1 MSLLTSSLSAR
12 LIAVTFLGTV
22 VSLAVALWGM
32 SNIDSSVNG
41 YRTLVNVSVDSERTI
56 AKMNYAFKVQVQ
68 EWKNVL
74 IRGADSG
81 QRDKYWGRFKK
92 KQDEIRALSAHLKTI
107 LKNKEALKLVNQFNQ
122 AYEEAMPK
130 YEAGFRAFEQSGY
143 NHTAGDKAV
152 KGIDRAPAKLLVEAQ
167 DLISQLVADESA
179 AMDSSA
185 DAAFVTSI
193 SILLVASVAI
203 LLALIF
209 GFNRGLIRPT
219 RELENYF
226 SALAEGDLTVACKIH
241 SQDEIGRL
249 ARSARTLQEYLL
261 DVAAS
266 MKNSVASVDKA
277 FTEVKASSRQ
287 VSEAAAEQSSCSETV
302 ASAVDQMSTAAQE
315 ISSNATAAAEAVE
328 DTRDISA
335 NGTRIMQSTVVGIN
349 QLAEEIGNAADVV
362 QKLEVE
368 SQNIGTVL
376 SVIQGIAEQTN
387 LLALNAAI
395 EAARAGEQ
403 GRGFAV
409 VADEVRTLAQKTQ
422 DSTTEIQDIID
433 NIQKGAQAAVSAM
446 SNGTERT
453 SSSVSQVNEAGS
465 ALEKING
472 QVMRI
477 HDMNMQIAA
486 ASEEQTQVI
495 EEISSNV
502 REIADLSVR
511 TSEFATQGEES
522 LDCLD
527 DVKKEQ
533 IQLANRLRT

>member
-92 KQDEIRALSAHLKTI
+92 KQDEIRALSAHLKMI

-203 LLALIF
+203 LLVLIF

-219 RELENYF
+219 RELEKYF
-226 SALAEGDLTVACKIH
+226 SALAEGDLTVTCKIR

-249 ARSARTLQEYLL
+249 ARSAGTLQEYLL

-266 MKNSVASVDKA
+266 MKNSVASVEKA
-277 FTEVKASSRQ
+277 FAEVKIASQQ
-287 VSEAAAEQSSCSETV
+287 VSEAAAEQSSCSDTV
-302 ASAVDQMSTAAQE
+302 AAAVHQMSTASQE

-328 DTRDISA
+328 DTREISA

-495 EEISSNV
+495 EEISNNV

-511 TSEFATQGEES
+511 TSEFATHGEDS

-527 DVKKEQ
+527 DVKKVQ